1 MELEKFEQAK
11 KIKEELD
18 RLERQKY
25 KLESALKSCS
35 LGVTIEFSPSKAFL
49 SRKDEV
55 SVYNK
60 DAIKEMISKE
70 LEGLNEQIGLVK
82 EEFEKV

>member
-11 KIKEELD
+11 KVKEN
-18 RLERQKY
+18 LERLKTQKH

-35 LGVTIEFSPSKAFL
+35 LGVTIKYTSGGQFRTPG
-49 SRKDEV
+49 EV
-55 SVYNK
+55 GLYDK
-60 DAIKEMISKE
+60 EIIKEMISKV
-70 LEGLNEQIGLVK
+70 LEKLDEEINLVK

>member
-11 KIKEELD
+11 KIKENLD
-18 RLERQKY
+18 ILERQKR
-25 KLESALKSCS
+25 KLESVLESCS

-55 SVYNK
+55 SVYN
-60 DAIKEMISKE
+60 
-70 LEGLNEQIGLVK
+70 G
-82 EEFEKV
+82 

>member
-11 KIKEELD
+11 KVKENLD

-25 KLESALKSCS
+25 KLETALESCS
-35 LGVTIEFSPSKAFL
+35 LNVTIEFNSSKVFL
-49 SRKDEV
+49 TRKDEV

-60 DAIKEMISKE
+60 SAIKEMISKE
-70 LEGLNEQIGLVK
+70 LERLDEEIKLVK

>member
-11 KIKEELD
+11 KVKENLD

-25 KLESALKSCS
+25 KLESALKSCRLS
-35 LGVTIEFSPSKAFL
+35 VTVEFTHSGPFP
-49 SRKDEV
+49 RKGEV
-55 SVYNK
+55 SFF
-60 DAIKEMISKE
+60 DREIIKEMISKQ
-70 LEGLNEQIGLVK
+70 LEIVTKEIESVK